1 MIINGNDLIEIQRSI
16 IMRWIM
22 RKSRKKKQNSFE
34 FSKLIYLINLGFVA
48 VVTGLSFLCVVKS
61 GVWGISDLSPITIIC
76 TRAFTE
82 LGLHTAGYIHKAKGE
97 NVLKIS
103 RQITEEDISKIKV
116 ANAIINNS
124 DVADE
129 YPQG

>member
-1 MIINGNDLIEIQRSI
+1 MK
-16 IMRWIM
+16 
-22 RKSRKKKQNSFE
+22 KSRKKKQNSFE

-61 GVWGISDLSPITIIC
+61 GVWGISDLSPITIIS
-76 TRAFTE
+76 TSAFTE
-82 LGLHTAGYIHKAKGE
+82 LGLHTAGYIHKAKCE

-103 RQITEEDISKIKV
+103 RQIKEEDISKIKV
-116 ANAIINNS
+116 ANSIVNNN
-124 DVADE
+124 DVNDE

>member
-1 MIINGNDLIEIQRSI
+1 MK
-16 IMRWIM
+16 
-22 RKSRKKKQNSFE
+22 KSRKKKQNSFE

-48 VVTGLSFLCVVKS
+48 IVTGLSFLCVVKS
-61 GVWGISDLSPITIIC
+61 GEWGISDLSPITIIS
-76 TRAFTE
+76 TSAFTE
-82 LGLHTAGYIHKAKGE
+82 LGLHTAGYIHKAKCE

-103 RQITEEDISKIKV
+103 KQIKEEDISKIKV

-124 DVADE
+124 EVVDE

>member
-1 MIINGNDLIEIQRSI
+1 
-16 IMRWIM
+16 M
-22 RKSRKKKQNSFE
+22 RKSKRCKKKQLSTLE

-61 GVWGISDLSPITIIC
+61 GVWGIIDLSPITIIC
-76 TRAFTE
+76 TSAYTE
-82 LGLHTAGYIHKAKGE
+82 LGLHTAGYIHKAKCE

-103 RQITEEDISKIKV
+103 RQIKEEDISKIKV
-116 ANAIINNS
+116 ANSIVNNNT
-124 DVADE
+124 VNDE

>member
-1 MIINGNDLIEIQRSI
+1 MK
-16 IMRWIM
+16 
-22 RKSRKKKQNSFE
+22 KSRKKKQNSFE

-61 GVWGISDLSPITIIC
+61 GEWEITDLTPITVIC
-76 TRAFTE
+76 TSAFTE
-82 LGLHTAGYIHKAKGE
+82 LGLHTAGYIHKAKCE

-103 RQITEEDISKIKV
+103 KQIKEEDISKIKV
-116 ANAIINNS
+116 ANSIVNNNA
-124 DVADE
+124 VNDE

>member
-1 MIINGNDLIEIQRSI
+1 MK
-16 IMRWIM
+16 
-22 RKSRKKKQNSFE
+22 KSRKKKQNSFE

-48 VVTGLSFLCVVKS
+48 VVTGLSFLCVIMS
-61 GVWGISDLSPITIIC
+61 GRWGITDATPITIIC
-76 TRAFTE
+76 TSAFTE
-82 LGLHTAGYIHKAKGE
+82 LGLHTAGYIHKAKCE

-103 RQITEEDISKIKV
+103 RQIKAEDITKIKV

-124 DVADE
+124 EVVDE

>member
-1 MIINGNDLIEIQRSI
+1 MK
-16 IMRWIM
+16 
-22 RKSRKKKQNSFE
+22 KSRKKKQNSFE

-61 GVWGISDLSPITIIC
+61 GEWNIIDLSPISIVLTS
-76 TRAFTE
+76 AFAE
-82 LGLHTAGYIHKAKGE
+82 LGLHTAGYIHKAKCE

-103 RQITEEDISKIKV
+103 RQIKEEDISKIKV

-124 DVADE
+124 EVVDE